1 MLSHGVV
8 EDAEH
13 MNAQARMCACQL
25 RLHFFSGCESLP
37 QVIHRNG
44 VKWWPYAQAVLIPSV
59 PKPSAA
65 QVLVAYGSP
74 SHPPGPVTDPDPLGP
89 PPPVR
94 PVLGAGLRSW
104 LLGSGVVPV
113 PLLVNTWYIV
123 SSSTGAQQAPFF
135 FVCLIC
141 QFYEQ

>member
-1 MLSHGVV
+1 MLSHRVV

-13 MNAQARMCACQL
+13 MNAQAHMCAAAALFSRL
-25 RLHFFSGCESLP
+25 RIVASGHPSKRRQVVALYPGCSDSIRTTALGFSGPRRLWFPLP
-37 QVIHRNG
+37 SSR
-44 VKWWPYAQAVLIPSV
+44 
-59 PKPSAA
+59 
-65 QVLVAYGSP
+65 
-74 SHPPGPVTDPDPLGP
+74 PGCGDPDPLGP
-89 PPPVR
+89 PPPVH
-94 PVLGAGLRSW
+94 PVLGGGLRSW